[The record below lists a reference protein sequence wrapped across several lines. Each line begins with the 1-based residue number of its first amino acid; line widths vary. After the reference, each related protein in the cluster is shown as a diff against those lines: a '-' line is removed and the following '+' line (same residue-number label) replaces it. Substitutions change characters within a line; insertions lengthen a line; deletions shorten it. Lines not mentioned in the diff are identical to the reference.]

1 MCDSHEAARVRP
13 EGSVG
18 AEPQVCS
25 SNSVLNDESLLSTFC
40 PKGTLSHDKLFPEDT
55 NHEGAMI

>member
-1 MCDSHEAARVRP
+1 MRP

-55 NHEGAMI
+55 NHEGAMT